1 MHEAVL
7 VTDMRAVQIGLIKQ
21 NEHMLTAQLPMHHH
35 LGHTWKLSIVNS
47 IITERRTNEACISI
61 RNTNTS
67 RHQISFNILSNA
79 ETYLNGIF
87 FVYSNDSALK

>member
-7 VTDMRAVQIGLIKQ
+7 VTDMRAVQIALIKQ
-21 NEHMLTAQLPMHHH
+21 NKYMLTAQLPMQHH

-47 IITERRTNEACISI
+47 TITERRTNEACISI
-61 RNTNTS
+61 RHTNTS